1 MNNEQENV
9 KDIRDDPKI
18 LVVLSNTL
26 MKLWKLNLHPLQ
38 QILETEIS

>member
-26 MKLWKLNLHPLQ
+26 MNQWKLNIHPLQ